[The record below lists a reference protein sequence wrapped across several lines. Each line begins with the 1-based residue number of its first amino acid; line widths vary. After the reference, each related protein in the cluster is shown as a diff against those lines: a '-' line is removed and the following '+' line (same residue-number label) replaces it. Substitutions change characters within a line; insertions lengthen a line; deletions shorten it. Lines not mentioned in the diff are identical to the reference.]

1 MVLAGLAALLPLWV
15 FNPELAR
22 GTFQWLELV
31 LAVVA
36 PLLVLRVI
44 GAALWRASGRLP
56 ASGAWWF
63 GWGWLVVVMGGVG
76 WIVSASR
83 PSALLVALGLMA
95 LPAVWSG
102 ARTGVGL
109 LGASGVAA
117 TLLAGHAAGLRVQQ
131 PARQV
136 VLIGLD
142 AASWDIIDPLR
153 ERGLLPTFDRLVH
166 EGTRGEL
173 ATFFPVVSP
182 PLWTTIATGVKPEK
196 HGIRDFWGNSDQV
209 QAKRIWEVAD
219 EHGMVS
225 GVLGYLVTW
234 PPHKANGFL
243 VPGWDAQGTETV
255 PPDLSFLKALE
266 IGEKQG
272 AGSSMLGR
280 ARSTAAALR
289 HGATL
294 STINRAA
301 GGVLARAVG
310 VQPPL
315 EYALEGRLL
324 KLDLTADVFSH
335 LLRTVRMDF
344 ASYYYSSID
353 AIEHEFFK
361 YYAPEGFPDL
371 SPEKIAEF
379 RDAIPRV
386 YEETDRALGR
396 ILRWTAPTSHLV
408 VVSDHGQRPVKR
420 EGAKWYRIRTSK
432 LEEVLGIGD
441 DVRAT
446 NIGSEA
452 YLRPARGLAEYRR
465 AVDAV
470 RGIVMVSDGQPL
482 FRIREHGGDEVSV
495 TVRPDLGDEEGV
507 AVRIGDRTLAASDL
521 LDGSERI
528 SGEHTDTAM
537 VLIAGPDI
545 APGHSIPKGSLA
557 DVAPTVLALLGLPL
571 SRELDGV
578 VLAGAFRPGVTERL
592 AVTYVDTYG
601 KPAHAA
607 TVGEGIDQ
615 QKLETLR
622 ALGYVE

>member
-1 MVLAGLAALLPLWV
+1 VVAAVLLALVPLWV
-15 FNPELAR
+15 FNPDLAR
-22 GTFQWLELV
+22 GPFQWVELV
-31 LAVVA
+31 LALVLPA
-36 PLLVLRVI
+36 LVLRGWWLRWLWLVAVM
-44 GAALWRASGRLP
+44 GAV
-56 ASGAWWF
+56 
-63 GWGWLVVVMGGVG
+63 GWL
-76 WIVSASR
+76 VSASR
-83 PSALLVALGLMA
+83 PSLLLVVLAVML
-95 LPAVWSG
+95 LPAVLRR
-102 ARTGVGL
+102 ARTGAGA
-109 LGASGVAA
+109 LGVSLVAA
-117 TLLAGHAAGLRVQQ
+117 ALMAGHAVGLRVQP

-142 AASWDIIDPLR
+142 AASWDIVDPLR
-153 ERGLLPTFDRLVH
+153 AAGRMPTFDRLVR
-166 EGTRGEL
+166 EGARGEL

-182 PLWTTIATGVKPEK
+182 PLWTTIATGMKPDK

-234 PPHKANGFL
+234 PPHKKNGFL
-243 VPGWDAQGTETV
+243 VPGWDAQGVETV
-255 PPDLSFLKALE
+255 PPELSFLKALE
-266 IGEKQG
+266 IGEKQD
-272 AGSSMLGR
+272 ADAALP
-280 ARSTAAALR
+280 ARVRLIAQALR

-310 VQPPL
+310 AQRPL

-324 KLDLTADVFSH
+324 KLDLTADVFCQ
-335 LLRTVRMDF
+335 LLRTVRLDF

-371 SPEKIAEF
+371 APEKIAEF

-396 ILRWTAPTSHLV
+396 ILRWTAPAAHV
-408 VVSDHGQRPVKR
+408 VIVSDHGQRPVKR
-420 EGAKWYRIRTSK
+420 EGARWYRIRTSK
-432 LEEVLGIGD
+432 LEEILGVGE

-452 YLRPARGLAEYRR
+452 YLRPARGVEGYRR
-465 AVDAV
+465 ALDAV
-470 RGIVMVSDGQPL
+470 RSVVVVADGQPL
-482 FRIREHGGDEVSV
+482 FRIREHGGEEASI
-495 TVRPDLGDEEGV
+495 TVRADLGDEQAV
-507 AVRIGDRTLAASDL
+507 AVRAGDRTFPAGDL

-528 SGEHTDTAM
+528 SGEHTDTAI
-537 VLIAGPDI
+537 VLLAGPDV
-545 APGHSIPKGSLA
+545 AAGRSMPKGTLA

-571 SRELDGV
+571 SREMDGT
-578 VLAGAFRPGVTERL
+578 VLATGLRPGAMERL

>member
-1 MVLAGLAALLPLWV
+1 MVGAALLALLPVWT

-22 GTFQWLELV
+22 GALQWMELV
-31 LAVVA
+31 L
-36 PLLVLRVI
+36 LLVVPLVVLR
-44 GAALWRASGRLP
+44 RR
-56 ASGAWWF
+56 WWL
-63 GWGWLVVVMGGVG
+63 GWLWLVVVMGVVG
-76 WIVSASR
+76 WLVSASR
-83 PSALLVALGLMA
+83 PSVLLVVLGVMLV
-95 LPAVWSG
+95 PAVLAR
-102 ARTGVGL
+102 ARTGAGL
-109 LGASGVAA
+109 LGASLVAA
-117 TLLAGHAAGLRVQQ
+117 GLMAGHALGLRVQQ
-131 PARQV
+131 PERQV

-153 ERGLLPTFDRLVH
+153 AAGRMPTFDRLVRG
-166 EGTRGEL
+166 GTRGEL

-182 PLWTTIATGVKPEK
+182 PLWTTIATGMKPEK

-209 QAKRIWEVAD
+209 QAKRIWEIAD
-219 EHGMVS
+219 ERGKVS

-243 VPGWDAQGTETV
+243 VPGWDAQGIETV
-255 PPDLSFLKALE
+255 PPELSFLKALE
-266 IGEKQG
+266 IGEKQDADASPLAR
-272 AGSSMLGR
+272 AGLI
-280 ARSTAAALR
+280 AQALR

-301 GGVLARAVG
+301 GGMLARLVG
-310 VQPPL
+310 AQRPL

-324 KLDLTADVFSH
+324 KLDLTADVFCQ
-335 LLRTVRMDF
+335 LLRTVRVDF

-361 YYAPEGFPDL
+361 YFRPEGFPDL
-371 SPEKIAEF
+371 APEKIAEF
-379 RDAIPRV
+379 GDAIPRV

-396 ILRWTAPTSHLV
+396 ILRWTAPDAHLV

-452 YLRPARGLAEYRR
+452 YLRPARGHEGYRR
-465 AVDAV
+465 ALDAV
-470 RGIVMVSDGQPL
+470 RSIVVASDGQPL
-482 FRIREHGGDEVSV
+482 FRIREHGTEEASV
-495 TVRPDLGDEEGV
+495 TVRSDLGDDE
-507 AVRIGDRTLAASDL
+507 AVPVRFGERTLRASDL

-537 VLIAGPDI
+537 ILLAGPDVV
-545 APGHSIPKGSLA
+545 AGHAIPKGTLA
-557 DVAPTVLALLGLPL
+557 DVAPTVLALLGLPV
-571 SRELDGV
+571 SREMDGV
-578 VLAGAFRPGVTERL
+578 VLGGAFRPEAMERL
-592 AVTYVDTYG
+592 AVTYVDSYG